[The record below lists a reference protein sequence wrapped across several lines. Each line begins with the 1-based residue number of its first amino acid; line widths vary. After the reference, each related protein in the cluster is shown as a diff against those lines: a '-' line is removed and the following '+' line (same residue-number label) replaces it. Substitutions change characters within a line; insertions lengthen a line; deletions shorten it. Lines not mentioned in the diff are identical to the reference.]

1 MSKTEKIKHYEKL
14 LKEVDGMKF
23 NKSNIKVLFDL
34 LKNEI
39 ERENNDIN
47 SDGHYLFTLN
57 DISEKELDDLNN
69 SRKKPE
75 NRTKEFKE
83 VKSCFYFAVNGALV
97 SAKLEN

>member
-1 MSKTEKIKHYEKL
+1 MNKTEKIKYYKKL

-23 NKSNIKVLFDL
+23 NKSNIKVLSDL
-34 LKNEI
+34 IKNEI
-39 ERENNDIN
+39 DRESIDENND
-47 SDGHYLFTLN
+47 SHYQFTLN

-83 VKSCFYFAVNGALV
+83 VKSCFYYAVNGALV
-97 SAKLEN
+97 SAKLDD